1 MIDFVPYQSINRD
14 KGMSLVLQLSFIF
27 HFMWCLRSDD
37 FVITGD
43 FFKDLQEEF
52 KNWEASAA
60 SQGKPKSLW
69 EELSVR
75 PPANIFI
82 CLCWSSVEDSIIY
95 TVSMKIFYIVNQ
107 S

>member
-1 MIDFVPYQSINRD
+1 
-14 KGMSLVLQLSFIF
+14 MSLMLQLSFIF
-27 HFMWCLRSDD
+27 HFMCGLSSDD

-75 PPANIFI
+75 LPVNICI
-82 CLCWSSVEDSIIY
+82 C
-95 TVSMKIFYIVNQ
+95 F
-107 S
+107 

>member
-1 MIDFVPYQSINRD
+1 
-14 KGMSLVLQLSFIF
+14 MSLVLQLSFIF
-27 HFMWCLRSDD
+27 HFTWCLRSDN
-37 FVITGD
+37 FVISGD

-75 PPANIFI
+75 PPANVFI
-82 CLCWSSVEDSIIY
+82 CLCWSSVKDSIIY
-95 TVSMKIFYIVNQ
+95 TVSMKNFYIVNQ